1 MLSINK
7 IVKDKLRKKKLR
19 SMEMQFSQ
27 RKYEP
32 KSMQQ
37 GQQIKYKN
45 NNDQ

>member
-7 IVKDKLRKKKLR
+7 IGQTQKKKVR
-19 SMEMQFSQ
+19 SMEMQFSENI
-27 RKYEP
+27 EP

>member
-1 MLSINK
+1 MF
-7 IVKDKLRKKKLR
+7 VTKLQKTNSEKKVR
-19 SMEMQFSQ
+19 SMEMQFSENI
-27 RKYEP
+27 EP